1 MELTATQ
8 VNDFLTCPRM
18 YWYAHV
24 LELPLEFA
32 RPEMVVGKAIH
43 AAIASVH
50 DDFEKSVDQ
59 SDLIQSGIDTYFKS
73 IDDQLNEHPEFGL
86 DIFDLKPFEPK
97 ALSMITLYLQDLR
110 NFQANKVLTE
120 VHFSFEIDG
129 LLLSGYI
136 DQLRF
141 HPSRVDLIEIK
152 TGKFPPF
159 DAFLAMSPQFSIYRL
174 AVEHSPE
181 IKEMVG
187 GRKIAIFHLQLRD
200 YLKRRPGDVYY
211 PVFRDKL
218 SLKNAVNE
226 LKQVAELIEH
236 NLFPRRVLP
245 FSSCK
250 SFCGYVNRCLSEFGG
265 IGRVPNIF

>member
-24 LELPLEFA
+24 LELPLEYA

-50 DDFEKSVDQ
+50 DDFEKSADQ

-73 IDDQLNEHPEFGL
+73 IESQLSEHPEFGL

-97 ALSMITLYLQDLR
+97 ALSMITSYLQDGR
-110 NFQANKVLTE
+110 NFQAPEVLTE
-120 VHFSFEIDG
+120 VHFEFEIDG
-129 LLLSGYI
+129 LKLRGYI

-141 HPSRVDLIEIK
+141 HPSRVDLVEIK
-152 TGKFPPF
+152 TGKFPPS

-174 AVEHSPE
+174 AVERSPE

-187 GRKIAIFHLQLRD
+187 DRKIAIFHLQLQD
-200 YLKRRPGDVYY
+200 YLKRRGGDVYY
-211 PVFRDKL
+211 PVFRDKM
-218 SLKNAVNE
+218 SLKSAVNE
-226 LKQVAELIEH
+226 LMVIKESIEH
-236 NLFPRRVLP
+236 NLFPRRVLS

-250 SFCGYVNRCLSEFGG
+250 GFCRYVDRCLSEFGG
-265 IGRVPNIF
+265 IGRVPSIF